1 METPFMSS
9 QTEKSSIRAGDPADG
24 DRPDDPARRLA
35 DLIGWL
41 LARRWIAERRLD
53 AANRE
58 PLDHPS
64 ADAADRLRNSN

>member
-1 METPFMSS
+1 MSS
-9 QTEKSSIRAGDPADG
+9 HPEESSSRAGDPADG
-24 DRPDDPARRLA
+24 DRLDDPARRLV

-41 LARRWIAERRLD
+41 LARRWIAEQRLD

-64 ADAADRLRNSN
+64 ADAADRLRISN